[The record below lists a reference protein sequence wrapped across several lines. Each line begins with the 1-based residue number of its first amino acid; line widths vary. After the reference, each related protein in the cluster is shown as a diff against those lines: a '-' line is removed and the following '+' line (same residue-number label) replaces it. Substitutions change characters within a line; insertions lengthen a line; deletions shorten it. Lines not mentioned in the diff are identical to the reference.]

1 MAEYKPTITYQIPGE
16 QPVTPETNTK
26 KTTPKSEPITIEN
39 IPEEEVK
46 EPEVKKN
53 VAKATIPAKPTTP
66 EPAITITEVP
76 ENDAVKSL
84 YQQFKDASN
93 VEGIKWNS
101 DDSDEYTIEHS
112 LKNMIHPDWSIYPVK
127 ANSKGERDPNNQN
140 WPYTYKFEY
149 NGKTYYTSNKKALP
163 EGAQVWK
170 LGPKGSQLPVETRY
184 SVSVKND
191 KLSPEMV
198 EWYNNQTSAY
208 EDERRAAAAE
218 AIEKRNEIR
227 KQISA
232 EKERLVAEEQAAAD
246 DEARKAAIAKRHKLE
261 SEKFPDMTFAQYN
274 TDEVFDNSFSDA
286 ADLIAKAQAE
296 KMTEADFLSAIQK
309 TKWKD
314 SKKLKPLLDDE
325 NIKAGWYV
333 PQEQTPVAN
342 NEELATSLQNAITK
356 TPEELAKEAKKAKNK
371 EAWGKFLKGDA
382 EKYQEFLSK
391 TNPNLV
397 KAVFGNSGI
406 TLADRL
412 AGLGEILATLTA
424 NTANGIYA
432 GVNKTGFSPVQG
444 KMSKIYNNAAES
456 EMARRQA
463 RLEAVNKSKI
473 DTDEIMSYIKNTTT
487 LSKLPDEKLQ
497 KLAALSIGKELSKAE
512 FIQQLGI
519 SGEDGTFIDNAYD
532 EYKYVHKMWQTG
544 TERYKGNL
552 ENVSTELDI
561 EGKTLQNIAFQM
573 NTEQQ
578 LQDYINGLLRAKAE
592 MRADILKI
600 KDATQEEYF
609 NYIEKFLGYLSGTET
624 MATSLAQGNTSET
637 NWNASGK
644 IGYGPIGIEG
654 GGGAATTDT
663 NNRSK
668 SANIDILKKYNIPVA
683 ENEAQNFIKERD
695 AYVKGLQNAL
705 NEQIAEI
712 DNAIAEARARKKAIS
727 AKTSTV
733 IDDGI
738 VKAPHMKQ
746 WIVREDGTK
755 IRLNPGD
762 NIYATKKK
770 ITSLKDNGK
779 DVVPME
785 KEDRA
790 VVLQKKLGYT
800 GNGINKDFGYYS
812 AKLV

>member
-16 QPVTPETNTK
+16 QPVTPETNTNTK
-26 KTTPKSEPITIEN
+26 KTNTIEVPQSPYSN
-39 IPEEEVK
+39 
-46 EPEVKKN
+46 
-53 VAKATIPAKPTTP
+53 
-66 EPAITITEVP
+66 AITITDPSVE
-76 ENDAVKSL
+76 DLQS
-84 YQQFKDASN
+84 QFDEISKIDD
-93 VEGIKWNS
+93 ITWS
-101 DDSDEYTIEHS
+101 DDDKDGYTYTPKEEYPTHPSWSTSDKDTSGNQYKYSFVYNGQKYFTNDI
-112 LKNMIHPDWSIYPVK
+112 NMIPHGVSYGKYNNKKKDYYFVDWSDSSTFDLWQ
-127 ANSKGERDPNNQN
+127 AE
-140 WPYTYKFEY
+140 T
-149 NGKTYYTSNKKALP
+149 TKKAK
-163 EGAQVWK
+163 EEA
-170 LGPKGSQLPVETRY
+170 
-184 SVSVKND
+184 
-191 KLSPEMV
+191 LSK
-198 EWYNNQTSAY
+198 
-208 EDERRAAAAE
+208 AAKIAE
-218 AIEKRNEIR
+218 QR
-227 KQISA
+227 KQLRKQMTDKQA
-232 EKERLVAEEQAAAD
+232 ADAKAAAD
-246 DEARKAAIAKRHKLE
+246 AKTAAQAAQAKSFPNMSFAEYATDDVYDNDNSTARELVDKAKAEGMTKIELLEAIQGTKWTQSRPLRQILDNDNEGWADPNQKAVKEAVETDPEISNELANVVDKTSDQLSEEEKEAEKKAKKEAR
-261 SEKFPDMTFAQYN
+261 
-274 TDEVFDNSFSDA
+274 
-286 ADLIAKAQAE
+286 
-296 KMTEADFLSAIQK
+296 
-309 TKWKD
+309 
-314 SKKLKPLLDDE
+314 
-325 NIKAGWYV
+325 
-333 PQEQTPVAN
+333 
-342 NEELATSLQNAITK
+342 
-356 TPEELAKEAKKAKNK
+356 KAKNK

-473 DTDEIMSYIKNTTT
+473 DTDEIMSYIRNTTA
-487 LSKLPDEKLQ
+487 LSKLPEEKLQ
-497 KLAALSIGKELSKAE
+497 KLASLSVGKELSKEE
-512 FIQQLGI
+512 FIKQLDLY
-519 SGEDGTFIDNAYD
+519 GENSDVINTAYD
-532 EYKYVHKMWQTG
+532 DYKYVHKMWQTG

-552 ENVSTELDI
+552 ENVSAELDI
-561 EGKTLQNIAFQM
+561 TSKQLSNIAFQL

-578 LQDYINGLLRAKAE
+578 LQDYINGLERAKADIK
-592 MRADILKI
+592 ADILKI

-609 NYIEKFLGYLSGTET
+609 KYIEKFLGYLSGTET
-624 MATSLAQGNTSET
+624 MANQAAEGKTSG
-637 NWNASGK
+637 WDFNANAK
-644 IGYGPIGIEG
+644 VGYGPIGAQI
-654 GGGAATTDT
+654 GGGANSETT
-663 NNRSK
+663 
-668 SANIDILKKYNIPVA
+668 ANTSLTSNVDVLKKYNIPVA
-683 ENEAQNFIKERD
+683 EAGAANWVKDRQQ
-695 AYVKGLQNAL
+695 YVNGLTAAL
-705 NEQIAEI
+705 NEQLKELQTAI
-712 DNAIAEARARKKAIS
+712 DEAKARKEKIS
-727 AKTSTV
+727 GKVDAV

-779 DVVPME
+779 DVVPMK